1 MIIMRVFRNCPRSSV
16 TRVISGSNS
25 NLLDDE
31 SFIVISPIRLL
42 LKLEDGA
49 LKIERPKPE

>member
-1 MIIMRVFRNCPRSSV
+1 MRVFRNCPRCSV

-31 SFIVISPIRLL
+31 SFTVISPIRLL

-49 LKIERPKPE
+49 LKIEGPKPE